1 MAVAYQEKIQL
12 RAQPQEKKT
21 VFSIGMLVVV
31 KLNGVLV
38 EEDTARFFEGNSM
51 FPKVRP
57 GLRRIPF
64 KTQGIH
70 NYIVTTRR
78 KKCKRLGNGR
88 DQLTIIDYRLFA
100 STDGLEGSD
109 NH

>member
-1 MAVAYQEKIQL
+1 MRTQT
-12 RAQPQEKKT
+12 QEKKT
-21 VFSIGMLVVV
+21 VFPIGMLVVV

-57 GLRRIPF
+57 GLRRVPF

-78 KKCKRLGNGR
+78 KKCKRLENGV
-88 DQLTIIDYRLFA
+88 
-100 STDGLEGSD
+100 
-109 NH
+109 